1 MVFGLIL
8 GAEQGGLRQLSR
20 GCLAPVQSEQVAAVA
35 LGQIPAFPRRHR
47 PGTWVHPPQ
56 VAIVIRF
63 LFIFTAAYKPELRQ
77 GWLGNASLEN
87 ENKKII
93 SNPSKAARIETQKGK
108 VKKIDICN

>member
-8 GAEQGGLRQLSR
+8 GAEQGRLCRLGHPGAERAG
-20 GCLAPVQSEQVAAVA
+20 GCGGAGPDPRAP
-35 LGQIPAFPRRHR
+35 LPAS
-47 PGTWVHPPQ
+47 PGDSGCPPQ
-56 VAIVIRF
+56 VAIMIRF
-63 LFIFTAAYKPELRQ
+63 LFIFTAAYKPELQQ

-108 VKKIDICN
+108 VKKNRYL